1 MMILFLCSCII
12 NFLFVSGG
20 LSGEARE
27 AVLQLEEELISGD
40 LEIPVYFAEV
50 LNAMQSPI
58 KTLAV
63 SRMKIK
69 SYEKYH

>member
-1 MMILFLCSCII
+1 MNLSLCMMILFLYHF

-58 KTLAV
+58 KTFAV
-63 SRMKIK
+63 Q
-69 SYEKYH
+69 